1 MPGCPCPES
10 CLETVS
16 TIIQPNLG
24 PWCQR
29 IAFEE
34 QTIEFHLETSWLCCK
49 GSYHCLALHPTW
61 ILFRSSGFHNLLD
74 FDNQKSMGNWVVKN
88 PSDLGWPK
96 TVGSEMAKNRRIC
109 RAKNPSDLYRVL
121 KNRWI
126 GVVQIW
132 TPKDL
137 KFFFR
142 RIPFEINKQKK
153 KQKNGSEER
162 NPTDHGGTN
171 CATVQDRSGEKNPS
185 DIGMKTKKLRIL
197 IAQIVWQRYV
207 GSLFPLHNLKIFFRR
222 ISCTQSVYVRSVGF
236 CFFILNLFKYFVD
249 FFISICLLCLK
260 PDMFWL
266 PRSEKK
272 DAPPSTI

>member
-1 MPGCPCPES
+1 MPGFPCPES

-88 PSDLGWPK
+88 LSDLGCDQKPSDRRCQK
-96 TVGSEMAKNRRIC
+96 TVGSAGLKIRRIGGG
-109 RAKNPSDLYRVL
+109 KKPSDR
-121 KNRWI
+121 
-126 GVVQIW
+126 GCA
-132 TPKDL
+132 DL
-137 KFFFR
+137 NTERSEEKKTL

-153 KQKNGSEER
+153 TTKKWIWREIPRIMGVQTGQERSEE
-162 NPTDHGGTN
+162 
-171 CATVQDRSGEKNPS
+171 KNS
-185 DIGMKTKKLRIL
+185 F
-197 IAQIVWQRYV
+197 
-207 GSLFPLHNLKIFFRR
+207 GSHLK
-222 ISCTQSVYVRSVGF
+222 
-236 CFFILNLFKYFVD
+236 
-249 FFISICLLCLK
+249 
-260 PDMFWL
+260 
-266 PRSEKK
+266 
-272 DAPPSTI
+272 

>member
-88 PSDLGWPK
+88 LSDLGCDQKLSDRRCQK
-96 TVGSEMAKNRRIC
+96 TVGSAGLKIRRIGGG
-109 RAKNPSDLYRVL
+109 KKPSDR
-121 KNRWI
+121 
-126 GVVQIW
+126 GCA
-132 TPKDL
+132 DL
-137 KFFFR
+137 NTERSEEFFFSSDP
-142 RIPFEINKQKK
+142 IWNK
-153 KQKNGSEER
+153 
-162 NPTDHGGTN
+162 
-171 CATVQDRSGEKNPS
+171 
-185 DIGMKTKKLRIL
+185 
-197 IAQIVWQRYV
+197 
-207 GSLFPLHNLKIFFRR
+207 
-222 ISCTQSVYVRSVGF
+222 
-236 CFFILNLFKYFVD
+236 
-249 FFISICLLCLK
+249 
-260 PDMFWL
+260 
-266 PRSEKK
+266 
-272 DAPPSTI
+272 

>member
-74 FDNQKSMGNWVVKN
+74 FDNQKSIRNWVVKN

-121 KNRWI
+121 KNRRI

-137 KFFFR
+137 KEKEKFL

-153 KQKNGSEER
+153 KLDLKRDKRESHGSWGHKLCR
-162 NPTDHGGTN
+162 TDL
-171 CATVQDRSGEKNPS
+171 EKKNPS
-185 DIGMKTKKLRIL
+185 DIGMKT
-197 IAQIVWQRYV
+197 
-207 GSLFPLHNLKIFFRR
+207 
-222 ISCTQSVYVRSVGF
+222 
-236 CFFILNLFKYFVD
+236 
-249 FFISICLLCLK
+249 
-260 PDMFWL
+260 
-266 PRSEKK
+266 
-272 DAPPSTI
+272 